1 MIKHCEALINSLTER
16 TLSEVPSM
24 TPFYSTAEDAGAA
37 TQGVVYFERDELWT
51 HVWRDS
57 FC

>member
-37 TQGVVYFERDELWT
+37 TQGVVYFERDEL
-51 HVWRDS
+51 
-57 FC
+57 